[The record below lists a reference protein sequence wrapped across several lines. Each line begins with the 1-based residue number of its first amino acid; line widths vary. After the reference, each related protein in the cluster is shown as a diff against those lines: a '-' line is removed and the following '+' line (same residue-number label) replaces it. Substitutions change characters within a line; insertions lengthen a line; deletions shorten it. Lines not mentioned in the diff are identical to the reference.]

1 MVGFG
6 SSLRMGRRTGWE
18 SAYLDY
24 ETLKLLLSQIEA
36 VYEEQNNT
44 NYYGANAAAA
54 ATATGAPS
62 SGTNAIVSGGSG
74 DDS

>member
-18 SAYLDY
+18 PAYLDY

-36 VYEEQNNT
+36 VYEL
-44 NYYGANAAAA
+44 
-54 ATATGAPS
+54 S
-62 SGTNAIVSGGSG
+62 LIHI
-74 DDS
+74 

>member
-18 SAYLDY
+18 PAYLDY

-36 VYEEQNNT
+36 VYEEREQHQR
-44 NYYGANAAAA
+44 GAM
-54 ATATGAPS
+54 GS
-62 SGTNAIVSGGSG
+62 S
-74 DDS
+74 D